1 MAETDTDAGTGALAR
16 LTPEEVAF
24 LLGGG
29 VVEEGLSPQ
38 EKRAAR
44 FARANAARTARRA
57 ADPDFAERLRAGE
70 RERQA
75 RHRATRRAAY
85 PAAPPPP
92 APAAVLP
99 PIPVRE
105 AARRLVEH
113 LRADS
118 SRQARQLR
126 GRTDLVQR
134 YLDGFVVYQHLSA
147 GGHRPTRS
155 ALAEGMRH
163 LSGVDLTPSQ
173 VQKLR
178 DHIEGFARPG
188 GPWHSDTG

>member
-1 MAETDTDAGTGALAR
+1 MGDSEPLAR

-29 VVEEGLSPQ
+29 VDEAPAPDDMTPA

-57 ADPDFAERLRAGE
+57 ADPAFAEHLRSGE

-75 RHRATRRAAY
+75 RHRAAARTTH
-85 PAAPPPP
+85 PAAPPLPSP
-92 APAAVLP
+92 AVPLP

-105 AARRLVEH
+105 AARRLVDH
-113 LRADS
+113 LRADA
-118 SRQARQLR
+118 SRQAQQLR

-147 GGHRPTRS
+147 GGRRPTRG

-163 LSGVDLTPSQ
+163 LAGVELTPSQ

-188 GPWHSDTG
+188 GPWHPDTE

>member
-1 MAETDTDAGTGALAR
+1 MAETETDSLAR

-29 VVEEGLSPQ
+29 LEEGLSPQ

-44 FARANAARTARRA
+44 FARANAVRTARRA

-75 RHRATRRAAY
+75 RHRAAQRAGH

-92 APAAVLP
+92 AAAAVLP

-105 AARRLVEH
+105 AARRLAEH
-113 LRADS
+113 LRADP
-118 SRQARQLR
+118 SRQAQQLR
-126 GRTDLVQR
+126 GRADLVQR

-147 GGHRPTRS
+147 GGRRPTRG

-163 LSGVDLTPSQ
+163 LAGVELTPSQ

-188 GPWHSDTG
+188 GPWHPDRG

>member
-1 MAETDTDAGTGALAR
+1 MADTETDSQAR

-29 VVEEGLSPQ
+29 LDGGLSPQ
-38 EKRAAR
+38 DRRAAR
-44 FARANAARTARRA
+44 FARANAARIARRA
-57 ADPDFAERLRAGE
+57 ADPDFAAHLRAGE

-75 RHRATRRAAY
+75 RHRAAVRAVHP
-85 PAAPPPP
+85 PALPPPV
-92 APAAVLP
+92 AAAVLP

-105 AARRLVEH
+105 AARRLAEH
-113 LRADS
+113 LRATP
-118 SRQARQLR
+118 SRQTQQLR
-126 GRTDLVQR
+126 GRADLVQR

-147 GGHRPTRS
+147 GGCRPTRS

-163 LSGVDLTPSQ
+163 RTGVDLTPSQ

-188 GPWHSDTG
+188 GPWHPDRG